1 MDLEK
6 YNSLKKQFEN
16 RQFEKSQYWTNKVLY
31 YGSFLGN
38 LLSIILSFF
47 FVNKISQETAV
58 HFAGQSWILP
68 IFIILFLTI
77 FEFAKRFT
85 FANTVTIFLTVK
97 KLTLTFF
104 LSLFFSLS
112 LITLTFYLS
121 LSGAN
126 HYANKSEVIESNTQQ
141 NVNKVSDSLT
151 NYYTIENKK
160 LEDRINYLYNAASQR
175 KRKSLTESEVQQVKS
190 WEILIEKNKETLD
203 SKVKERNQALL
214 LDADKE
220 KEKSNKNQIAF
231 ILISAFIELLILIG
245 VGFSQYY
252 LFVSFKEKK
261 ESLTNNT
268 NYHKL
273 INYLDL
279 LKVLYNNG
287 KITKGAILP
296 SFNQFKDLAN
306 ASGKK
311 YQYKTLKEFMTLT
324 NHLKITQIIGKSKTV
339 CVSYEQAEEIVKN
352 YLTIED

>member
-1 MDLEK
+1 MNLEK
-6 YNSLKKQFEN
+6 YHLLQKKFEN
-16 RQFEKSQYWTNKVLY
+16 RQFEKSQFWTNKVLY

-58 HFAGQSWILP
+58 HFAGQNWILP
-68 IFIILFLTI
+68 IFIVLFLTI

-85 FANTVTIFLTVK
+85 FANTVTVFLTVK

-104 LSLFFSLS
+104 LSLLFSMS
-112 LITLTFYLS
+112 LVGLTFYLS

-141 NVNKVSDSLT
+141 NSNAINDSLT
-151 NYYTIENKK
+151 TYYTSENKK

-175 KRKSLTESEVQQVKS
+175 KRKSLTESEVQQVKG
-190 WEILIEKNKETLD
+190 WELLIEKNKQVLE
-203 SKVKERNQALL
+203 SKVKETNETLL
-214 LDADKE
+214 LNAEKE
-220 KEKSNKNQIAF
+220 KEKSSKNQTAF

-252 LFVSFKEKK
+252 AFVSFKEKK
-261 ESLTNNT
+261 ESLTNNV

-287 KITKGAILP
+287 KTTTGATLP

-311 YQYKTLKEFMTLT
+311 YQYKVLKEFTTLT
-324 NHLKITQIIGKSKTV
+324 NHLKITQTIGKSKTV
-339 CVSYEQAEEIVKN
+339 LVSYEQAQEILNN

>member
-1 MDLEK
+1 MNLEK
-6 YNSLKKQFEN
+6 YHLLQKKFEN
-16 RQFEKSQYWTNKVLY
+16 RQFEKSQFWTNKVLY

-58 HFAGQSWILP
+58 HFAGQNWILP
-68 IFIILFLTI
+68 IFIVLFLTI

-85 FANTVTIFLTVK
+85 FANTVTVFLTVK
-97 KLTLTFF
+97 KLTLSFF
-104 LSLFFSLS
+104 LSLLFSIS
-112 LITLTFYLS
+112 LVGLTFYLS

-141 NVNKVSDSLT
+141 NSNAINDSLT
-151 NYYTIENKK
+151 TYYISENKK

-175 KRKSLTESEVQQVKS
+175 KRKSLTESEVQQVKG
-190 WEILIEKNKETLD
+190 WELLIEKNKQVLE
-203 SKVKERNQALL
+203 SKVKETNETLL
-214 LDADKE
+214 LSAEKE
-220 KEKSNKNQIAF
+220 KEKSSKNQTAF

-252 LFVSFKEKK
+252 AFVSFKEKK
-261 ESLTNNT
+261 ESLTNNV

-287 KITKGAILP
+287 KITTGATLP

-311 YQYKTLKEFMTLT
+311 YQYKVLKEFTTLT
-324 NHLKITQIIGKSKTV
+324 NHLKITQTIGKSKTV
-339 CVSYEQAEEIVKN
+339 LVSYEQAQEILNN